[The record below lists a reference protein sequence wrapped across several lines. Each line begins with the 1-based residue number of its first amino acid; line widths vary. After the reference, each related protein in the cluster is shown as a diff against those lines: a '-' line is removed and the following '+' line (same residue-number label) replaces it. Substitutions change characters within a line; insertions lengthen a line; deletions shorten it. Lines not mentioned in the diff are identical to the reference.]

1 MKKKKYY
8 YGKILIVGFQNS
20 GKSTLLN
27 KIIGKKISITSKK
40 KNTTQENI
48 IGIKK
53 KKKIQFIY
61 IDTPGFNIKKNISE
75 NIIKKIINF
84 ENHIFKKIKFVIL
97 IFSQKNWNN
106 KNNILINFFKK
117 IKICII
123 IVLNK
128 IDKIK
133 NKNFLLPIID
143 YLYKSFKIKKIIP
156 ISSKTGENINVLEKI
171 ITKKILK
178 KKNISKKNKKYNSSL
193 KFKIHECVREKIM
206 RYFGDELPYTT
217 KIKIKKIKK
226 NVKKEKI
233 IHVYIYVK
241 NNRQKKIIIGKKG
254 KKIRLCSI
262 ISRQDLE
269 KNLKNKIHLFLWV
282 KKIKKSKK

>member
-8 YGKILIVGFQNS
+8 CEKILIVGFQNS

-53 KKKIQFIY
+53 NKKIQFIY
-61 IDTPGFNIKKNISE
+61 IDTPGLNVQKNISE
-75 NIIKKIINF
+75 NLIKKIINF

-97 IFSQKNWNN
+97 IFSQKNWNK

-117 IKICII
+117 IKIHII

-133 NKNFLLPIID
+133 NKNTLLPIID

-156 ISSKTGENINVLEKI
+156 ISCKTGENIDILEKI
-171 ITKKILK
+171 IKKKILH
-178 KKNISKKNKKYNSSL
+178 KKNILNKNKKYKSSL
-193 KFKIHECVREKIM
+193 KFQIHECIREKIM
-206 RYFGDELPYTT
+206 RYFGDELPYTI

-226 NVKKEKI
+226 NVKKEKVI
-233 IHVYIYVK
+233 YVYIYVK
-241 NNRQKKIIIGKKG
+241 HNRQKKIIIGKKG
-254 KKIRLCSI
+254 KKIRLCSMI
-262 ISRQDLE
+262 ARQDLE
-269 KNLKNKIHLFLWV
+269 KNLKKKIHLFLWV